1 MVKGIGGSRL
11 LAASMTDSFGTSSL
25 IQFEATRFRLAH
37 CQVSPSAKLQLE
49 LHLLFSFTASSSHP
63 RLPRLS
69 AHLLVKRLA
78 CCSLFLSSTSRL
90 LRFCHLFQGSAAM
103 FSSPAGRPP
112 WQTPASYSS
121 LNNQNHAYIPV
132 PARNTFGPPPIYP
145 PPAFHTASSVPPQQ
159 FVPLPPASTMFNTP
173 PPQSQQTPKPRVVW
187 SSDVRDYVNRSF
199 AKTAEMRDV
208 TKEQIEAKLKEV
220 ITNATQGGN
229 LNAINWKEVPLPQQ
243 IILEERN
250 RALLAPRTPPPFVPP
265 VSLPVSTT
273 YPTQTDV
280 PRKRKSTELSTD
292 FEAPASQPPWRSN
305 GQPSGSLADRVTFN
319 SKEKRPKL
327 DMSTSVSKSNVNLET
342 RRRRFEDMRG
352 ESNSPR
358 TQETSRAASPEPK
371 PTGPIVGRSQKLE
384 KNYFRL
390 TSAPNPDDVRPLE
403 VLRKT
408 LELLKKKWRSEPNYV
423 YICDQFKSLRQ
434 DLTVQ
439 HIKNDFTTSVY
450 EYHARIALEKG
461 DLGEYNQCQTQL
473 RALYKQNLGGH
484 PVEFKAYRI
493 LYFIHTCNRTDMNDV
508 LSDLTPADKKEPAI
522 KHALEVRSALALG
535 NYHKFFKLYLT
546 VPDMGAYLMDMFV
559 ERERLAALACLC
571 RA

>member
-1 MVKGIGGSRL
+1 M
-11 LAASMTDSFGTSSL
+11 
-25 IQFEATRFRLAH
+25 
-37 CQVSPSAKLQLE
+37 PS
-49 LHLLFSFTASSSHP
+49 
-63 RLPRLS
+63 
-69 AHLLVKRLA
+69 
-78 CCSLFLSSTSRL
+78 
-90 LRFCHLFQGSAAM
+90 
-103 FSSPAGRPP
+103 
-112 WQTPASYSS
+112 
-121 LNNQNHAYIPV
+121 
-132 PARNTFGPPPIYP
+132 PPPNSFSNNP
-145 PPAFHTASSVPPQQ
+145 PPPTHQPPRQ
-159 FVPLPPASTMFNTP
+159 
-173 PPQSQQTPKPRVVW
+173 KVVW
-187 SSDVRDYVNRSF
+187 SQDVRDYVNRSF
-199 AKTAEMRDV
+199 AKTAEKHDV
-208 TKEQIEAKLKEV
+208 SKEEIEAKLKEI
-220 ITNATQGGN
+220 ITDATQNGK
-229 LNAINWKEVPLPQQ
+229 LDTINWKDLPLPQQ
-243 IILEERN
+243 MIQEERN
-250 RALLAPRTPPPFVPP
+250 RALLAPMTPSSIPPYVP
-265 VSLPVSTT
+265 VTVSTT
-273 YPTQTDV
+273 SYYHQPDI

-292 FEAPASQPPWRSN
+292 SEISSQQPPWRAN
-305 GQPSGSLADRVTFN
+305 GQSLADRVSF
-319 SKEKRPKL
+319 SPQEKRPKL
-327 DMSTSVSKSNVNLET
+327 DMSKSVSKTTASLES

-352 ESNSPR
+352 GSDSPR
-358 TQETSRAASPEPK
+358 TQESSRGASPEPK
-371 PTGPIVGRSQKLE
+371 SVGPIVGRSQKLE

-408 LELLKKKWRSEPNYV
+408 LELLKKKWRAEGNYV

-571 RA
+571 KA